1 MGRTCGAYGRGML
14 GKHVQRC
21 PGDDQGVTRPSSR
34 LQASPP
40 FFCSGT
46 SARHSLPIQLQSL
59 ILRFHFKCIKLSD
72 EEAEKIRKSTLSLT
86 RPKTDGADDYV
97 CQDCQEATGKKTTSE
112 SNVLLTP
119 LTSFCRIRV
128 YSHYPIMSSPTYTL
142 LLRILLVGL
151 VCSAILYAGFH
162 VHGFW
167 IAVSVFCV

>member
-1 MGRTCGAYGRGML
+1 MVEGCWGNMCNGVPETIKGSHDRRQGS
-14 GKHVQRC
+14 KH
-21 PGDDQGVTRPSSR
+21 PLLSSAVVP
-34 LQASPP
+34 LLA
-40 FFCSGT
+40 
-46 SARHSLPIQLQSL
+46 
-59 ILRFHFKCIKLSD
+59 KCIKLSD

-167 IAVSVFCV
+167 IAVSIFCV